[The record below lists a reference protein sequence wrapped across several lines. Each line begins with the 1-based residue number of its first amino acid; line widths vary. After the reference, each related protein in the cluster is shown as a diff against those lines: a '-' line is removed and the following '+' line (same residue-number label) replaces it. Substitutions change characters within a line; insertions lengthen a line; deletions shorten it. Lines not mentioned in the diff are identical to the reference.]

1 MNSSGLFM
9 MIYIASHIWSI
20 HVAFGDVLLLIDLL
34 VMPY

>member
-1 MNSSGLFM
+1 MHSSGLVM
-9 MIYIASHIWSI
+9 MVYIASHIWST